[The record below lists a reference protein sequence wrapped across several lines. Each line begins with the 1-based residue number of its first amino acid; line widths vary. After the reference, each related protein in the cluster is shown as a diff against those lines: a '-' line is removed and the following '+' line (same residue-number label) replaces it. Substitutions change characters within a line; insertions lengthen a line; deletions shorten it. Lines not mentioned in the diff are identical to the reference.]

1 MADLVAFPELP
12 LQLVFKV
19 RQLKNHLPNDTVNQ
33 VLSDG
38 LNESALNLE
47 LYITKAQKA
56 KTERKAVEELR
67 HAYQKTGSVRYYI
80 ELLKE
85 IKAIPAIVADDL
97 LSDCEAIRKTL
108 EPIMEEYRGEYDDM
122 PDDEFYDWLGKVF
135 GDDEKRDECFD
146 DYDDY
151 DDFEDIE

>member
-1 MADLVAFPELP
+1 MADLVAFSELP

-33 VLSDG
+33 VLTDG
-38 LNESALNLE
+38 LNESALYLE
-47 LYITKAQKA
+47 LNINEALNA

-85 IKAIPAIVADDL
+85 TKAIPEFVADDL
-97 LSDCEAIRKTL
+97 LSDCEAIRQTL
-108 EPIMEEYRGEYDDM
+108 EPIMKEYRGEYDDM
-122 PDDEFYDWLGKVF
+122 PDDEFYDWLNKVLGDGEEQDEDF
-135 GDDEKRDECFD
+135 GL
-146 DYDDY
+146 
-151 DDFEDIE
+151 

>member
-1 MADLVAFPELP
+1 MADLVAFSELP
-12 LQLVFKV
+12 LQLVFKI
-19 RQLKNHLPNDTVNQ
+19 RHLKNNLPNNTVNQ

-38 LNESALNLE
+38 LNESALCLE
-47 LYITKAQKA
+47 LYITEVQRA

-85 IKAIPAIVADDL
+85 TKAIPEFVADDL
-97 LSDCEAIRKTL
+97 LSDCEVIRKTL
-108 EPIMEEYRGEYDDM
+108 EPIMEEYCGEYDDM

-135 GDDEKRDECFD
+135 GDDEDFD
-146 DYDDY
+146 L
-151 DDFEDIE
+151 

>member
-1 MADLVAFPELP
+1 MGIQKEWINMADLVAFSELP

-19 RQLKNHLPNDTVNQ
+19 RQLKNQLPNDTVNQ

-38 LNESALNLE
+38 LNESALYLE
-47 LYITKAQKA
+47 LNINESLNA
-56 KTERKAVEELR
+56 KTERKAVEGLR

-85 IKAIPAIVADDL
+85 TKAIPEFVADDL
-97 LSDCEAIRKTL
+97 LSDCEAIRQTL

-122 PDDEFYDWLGKVF
+122 PDDEFYDWLNKAF
-135 GDDEKRDECFD
+135 GDGEEQDE
-146 DYDDY
+146 
-151 DDFEDIE
+151 DFG

>member
-1 MADLVAFPELP
+1 MADLVAFSELP

-33 VLSDG
+33 VLTDG
-38 LNESALNLE
+38 LNESALYLE
-47 LYITKAQKA
+47 LNVSEALNA

-67 HAYQKTGSVRYYI
+67 HAYQKTGSVKYYI

-85 IKAIPAIVADDL
+85 TKAIPEFVADNL
-97 LSDCEAIRKTL
+97 LSDCETIRQTL

-122 PDDEFYDWLGKVF
+122 PDDEFYDWLNKVF
-135 GDDEKRDECFD
+135 GDDEGQE
-146 DYDDY
+146 
-151 DDFEDIE
+151 DDFDL